1 MGNGMDMRSLE
12 NCLGDIMRG
21 DNNSG
26 NQNINMA
33 GMNPEH
39 LKG

>member
-21 DNNSG
+21 DNSG
-26 NQNINMA
+26 NPNINMV
-33 GMNPEH
+33 GMNPDH